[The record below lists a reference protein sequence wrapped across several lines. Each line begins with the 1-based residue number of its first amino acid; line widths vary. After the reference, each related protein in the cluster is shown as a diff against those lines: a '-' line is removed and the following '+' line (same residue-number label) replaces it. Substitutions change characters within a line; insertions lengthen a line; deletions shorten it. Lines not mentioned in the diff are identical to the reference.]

1 MERIA
6 FLLEETGERID
17 CLLNP
22 ESFVIQRTA
31 GVQPR
36 RAIGGPLTGAALTDD
51 PILYTGGGR
60 TELTLDLLFD
70 VSLATAAAPP
80 EDVRA
85 MTRPLWNLAENPE
98 DDGSD
103 GTPTL
108 VRFIWGKAWNVPAV
122 VTAVAERYEHFT
134 PEGVPQRS
142 WLRLRLL
149 RVSEPP
155 GEESPA
161 EDLPFDFAPLPD
173 EPTPPGDDTALS
185 VADMTS
191 PASGGGV
198 T

>member
-6 FLLEETGERID
+6 FLLEDTGERID

-22 ESFVIQRTA
+22 ESFVIRRIA

-36 RAIGGPLTGAALTDD
+36 RSIGGPLTGTALTDD

-70 VSLATAAAPP
+70 VSLVTTPTPP

-85 MTRPLWNLAENPE
+85 MTRALWDLAENTDE
-98 DDGSD
+98 SGS
-103 GTPTL
+103 GGKPTL
-108 VRFIWGKAWNVPAV
+108 VRFIWGKAWNIPAV
-122 VTAVAERYEHFT
+122 ITAVAERYEHFT

-149 RVSEPP
+149 RISEPP
-155 GEESPA
+155 GTETPDEGV
-161 EDLPFDFAPLPD
+161 PFDF
-173 EPTPPGDDTALS
+173 TQPPET
-185 VADMTS
+185 
-191 PASGGGV
+191 PASPDAGGTVLAAAETPTGGG
-198 T
+198 TA